1 MKTLLEA
8 EAAANNA
15 AKQLVSFKDAMDDE
29 FAARFLL
36 VVFFYCCRQ
45 NPKYILHM
53 QSQAFSMATD
63 YLYFPI

>member
-36 VVFFYCCRQ
+36 VVFFYRCRQ
-45 NPKYILHM
+45 NPKYI
-53 QSQAFSMATD
+53 
-63 YLYFPI
+63 